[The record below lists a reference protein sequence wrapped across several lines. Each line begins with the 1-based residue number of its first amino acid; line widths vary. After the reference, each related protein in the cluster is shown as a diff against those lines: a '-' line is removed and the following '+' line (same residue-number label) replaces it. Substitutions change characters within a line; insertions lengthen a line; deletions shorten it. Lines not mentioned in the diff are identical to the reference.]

1 MRGLLVVA
9 FAMFLLAC
17 SNGGDASK
25 DTPIPE
31 GAIPI
36 EEFQANKLARIQELE
51 VAVLPDLVNAEDLKK
66 RQLMVA
72 YSEWGNQFH
81 DHPSTP
87 EYLFQAGRLAMELG
101 RPKKAIAFFTD
112 LHDGFPTF
120 KKRTEA
126 AYLVGFI
133 YDNILNDRIMAE
145 RAYDKV
151 IELYPDTEWAT
162 TAEAMKS
169 QLYMTDDQ
177 LIEMLK
183 EKNQDQ

>member
-1 MRGLLVVA
+1 
-9 FAMFLLAC
+9 
-17 SNGGDASK
+17 
-25 DTPIPE
+25 
-31 GAIPI
+31 
-36 EEFQANKLARIQELE
+36 
-51 VAVLPDLVNAEDLKK
+51 
-66 RQLMVA
+66 MVA

-120 KKRTEA
+120 KKRTES
-126 AYLVGFI
+126 AYLVGFV

-151 IELYPDTEWAT
+151 IELYPDTEWAA

-183 EKNQDQ
+183 EKNQEQ